1 MHGYIM
7 GSAFSIDLGSTAFI
21 RDPYPAYR
29 QLRDRDQPHWL
40 PHEDRTGTEG
50 IWLFSRY
57 RDVSAILRNTRSIS
71 KDVSR
76 RVPADRQTAF
86 DRMLL
91 NMDPPEHTRLRALL
105 APQFSVR
112 RIADLEADIERT
124 VERLLTTIAADVEAD
139 FMADF
144 ATRLPILVIA
154 GIIGVPSQDMP
165 LLKGWTDDLLTGL
178 DSARA
183 TSDERNKVGA
193 SLGAMTDYL
202 ASLIGKPGNAEET
215 VVGQLTRLQRERGE
229 PSREEL
235 LGMCILLV
243 LAGHETTVNL
253 LGNGLLALLSNPGQW
268 ALLRENPGLVP
279 GAIDEMLRYESP
291 LQRGTYRI
299 TTESCTIGNCTLEQ
313 GQQVSAVIGAA
324 NRDPEQF
331 PSPDR
336 FDVRRSPN
344 QHLAFGAGV
353 HKCLGERLARL
364 EAKVAFERIL
374 ERFPRLQLVDSEPDW
389 QDKTLLRGLKALRVR
404 FDVPAR

>member
-1 MHGYIM
+1 
-7 GSAFSIDLGSTAFI
+7 
-21 RDPYPAYR
+21 
-29 QLRDRDQPHWL
+29 LRESDQPFWL

-50 IWLFSRY
+50 IWLFTRF

-76 RVPADRQTAF
+76 RVPAARQTPF

-112 RIADLEADIERT
+112 RIADLEADIEKA
-124 VERLLTTIAADVEAD
+124 VEQLLTVIAADGEAD

-202 ASLIGKPGNAEET
+202 ARLIGKSGHAEET

-253 LGNGLLALLSNPGQW
+253 LGNGLLALLSNPRQL
-268 ALLRENPGLVP
+268 ALLSENPGLVP

-291 LQRGTYRI
+291 LQRGTFRI
-299 TTESCTIGNCTLEQ
+299 TSESCTIGNCTLEQ

-331 PSPDR
+331 PSPDV

-364 EAKVAFERIL
+364 EAKIAFERLL

-404 FDVPAR
+404 FDEQAR

>member
-1 MHGYIM
+1 ML
-7 GSAFSIDLGSTAFI
+7 SALSIDLASRAFI
-21 RDPYPAYR
+21 RNPYPAYR
-29 QLRDRDQPHWL
+29 QLREADGPFWL
-40 PHEDRTGTEG
+40 PQQDRTGVEG

-71 KDVSR
+71 KDISR
-76 RVPADRQTAF
+76 RVPAHRQTAF

-112 RIADLEADIERT
+112 RIAELEAGIEST
-124 VERLLTTIAADVEAD
+124 VEVLLSAMAASGEAD

-154 GIIGVPSQDMP
+154 DIIGVPPQDMP
-165 LLKGWTDDLLTGL
+165 LLKGWNDDLLSGL

-183 TSDERNKVGA
+183 TPDERNRAEG
-193 SLGAMTDYL
+193 SLQAMMRYL
-202 ASLIGKPGNAEET
+202 VELIRQPGHAGDT
-215 VVGQLTRLQRERGE
+215 VVGHLSQLQRERGE
-229 PSREEL
+229 PTGDEL
-235 LGMCILLV
+235 LSICLLLV

-253 LGNGLLALLSNPGQW
+253 LGNGLLALLSNPGQM
-268 ALLRENPGLVP
+268 ALLRENPGLWP
-279 GAIDEMLRYESP
+279 GAIDEMLRFESP
-291 LQRGTYRI
+291 LQRATFRI
-299 TTESCTIGNCTLEQ
+299 TSESCRIGNCTLEE

-324 NRDPEQF
+324 NRDPDEF
-331 PSPDR
+331 PSPDD

-364 EAKVAFERIL
+364 EARIAFGRL
-374 ERFPRLQLVDSEPDW
+374 LARFPNMRLVDSEPDW
-389 QDKTLLRGLKALRVR
+389 QDKTLLRGLRSLRIR
-404 FDVPAR
+404 IGAKGR

>member
-1 MHGYIM
+1 
-7 GSAFSIDLGSTAFI
+7 
-21 RDPYPAYR
+21 
-29 QLRDRDQPHWL
+29 
-40 PHEDRTGTEG
+40 
-50 IWLFSRY
+50 
-57 RDVSAILRNTRSIS
+57 
-71 KDVSR
+71 
-76 RVPADRQTAF
+76 
-86 DRMLL
+86 
-91 NMDPPEHTRLRALL
+91 
-105 APQFSVR
+105 
-112 RIADLEADIERT
+112 
-124 VERLLTTIAADVEAD
+124 
-139 FMADF
+139 
-144 ATRLPILVIA
+144 
-154 GIIGVPSQDMP
+154 MP

-183 TSDERNKVGA
+183 TPDERNKVGA

-202 ASLIGKPGNAEET
+202 ARLIGKSGHAEET
-215 VVGQLTRLQRERGE
+215 VVGQLTRLQRKRGE

-253 LGNGLLALLSNPGQW
+253 LGNGLVALLSNPGQL
-268 ALLRENPGLVP
+268 ALLRENPGLGP

-331 PSPDR
+331 PSPER

-364 EAKVAFERIL
+364 EAKIAFERIL

-389 QDKTLLRGLKALRVR
+389 QDKTLLRGLKTLRVR
-404 FDVPAR
+404 FEEQAR

>member
-1 MHGYIM
+1 MH
-7 GSAFSIDLGSTAFI
+7 SALSIDLASRAFI

-29 QLRDRDQPHWL
+29 ELREADQPHWL
-40 PHEDRTGTEG
+40 PHQDRTGTEG

-57 RDVSAILRNTRSIS
+57 RDVSALLRNARSIS

-91 NMDPPEHTRLRALL
+91 NMDPPQHTRLRALL

-112 RIADLEADIERT
+112 RIAGLEADIEKA
-124 VERLLTTIAADVEAD
+124 VERLLAAMAASGEAD

-154 GIIGVPSQDMP
+154 GIIGVPPQEMP

-183 TSDERNKVGA
+183 TPDEKAKAGA
-193 SLGAMTDYL
+193 SLAAMTDYL
-202 ASLIGKPGNAEET
+202 TGLIRSPGHAAGT
-215 VVGQLTRLQRERGE
+215 VVGQLTQLRQERGE
-229 PSREEL
+229 PTADEL
-235 LGMCILLV
+235 LGMCVLLV
-243 LAGHETTVNL
+243 IAGYETTVNL
-253 LGNGLLALLSNPGQW
+253 LGNGLLALLSHPRQL
-268 ALLRENPGLVP
+268 AMLREDPSLVP
-279 GAIDEMLRYESP
+279 GAVDEMLRFESP
-291 LQRGTYRI
+291 LQRTTFRI
-299 TTESCTIGNCTLEQ
+299 TAAPCTIGRCRLEE

-324 NRDPEQF
+324 NRDPDQF
-331 PSPDR
+331 PSPDV

-344 QHLAFGAGV
+344 QHLAFGAGI

-364 EAKVAFERIL
+364 EARVAFTRLL
-374 ERFPRLQLVDSEPDW
+374 ERFPRLRLVDSEPDW
-389 QDKTLLRGLKALRVR
+389 QDQTLLRGLRSLRIR
-404 FDVPAR
+404 FDAQGR

>member
-1 MHGYIM
+1 M
-7 GSAFSIDLGSTAFI
+7 GSTLAIDLGSKAFI
-21 RDPYPAYR
+21 RDPYPTYR
-29 QLRDRDQPHWL
+29 QLRESDQPYWL

-50 IWLFSRY
+50 IWLFTRF

-124 VERLLTTIAADVEAD
+124 VERLLTAIAADGEAD

-144 ATRLPILVIA
+144 ATRLPMLVIA

-183 TSDERNKVGA
+183 TPDEQNKVGA

-202 ASLIGKPGNAEET
+202 ARLIGKSGHTEET
-215 VVGQLTRLQRERGE
+215 VVGQLTRLQRKRGE

-253 LGNGLLALLSNPGQW
+253 LGNGLVALLSNPGQL
-268 ALLRENPGLVP
+268 ALLRENPGLGP

-331 PSPDR
+331 PSPER

-364 EAKVAFERIL
+364 EAKIAFERIL

-389 QDKTLLRGLKALRVR
+389 QDKTLLRGLKTLRVR
-404 FDVPAR
+404 FEEQAR

>member
-1 MHGYIM
+1 
-7 GSAFSIDLGSTAFI
+7 
-21 RDPYPAYR
+21 
-29 QLRDRDQPHWL
+29 
-40 PHEDRTGTEG
+40 
-50 IWLFSRY
+50 
-57 RDVSAILRNTRSIS
+57 
-71 KDVSR
+71 
-76 RVPADRQTAF
+76 
-86 DRMLL
+86 
-91 NMDPPEHTRLRALL
+91 MDPPEHTRLRALL

-112 RIADLEADIERT
+112 RIADLQADIERT
-124 VERLLTTIAADVEAD
+124 VERLLTAIAADGQAD

-154 GIIGVPSQDMP
+154 GIIGVPPQDMP

-202 ASLIGKPGNAEET
+202 ASLIGKPGPAGES

-253 LGNGLLALLSNPGQW
+253 LGNGLLALLSNPDQL

-291 LQRGTYRI
+291 LQRGTFRI
-299 TTESCTIGNCTLEQ
+299 TSESCTIGNCTLEQ

-364 EAKVAFERIL
+364 EAKIAFERLL
-374 ERFPRLQLVDSEPDW
+374 ERFPRLQLVDSEPAW
-389 QDKTLLRGLKALRVR
+389 QDKSLLRGLKALRVR
-404 FDVPAR
+404 CEQQAR